1 MKAKKTFESSKGP
14 DKQLKD
20 FVEYM
25 EKVVLSILIKTQ
37 IQPYKIKRKAIFN
50 ISKLHVLFDQMRDS
64 YDRELK
70 SLSEVNNK
78 LDEQLQLALEREK
91 IATVALVNIRSS
103 QEDLMKR
110 YSECIR

>member
-1 MKAKKTFESSKGP
+1 
-14 DKQLKD
+14 
-20 FVEYM
+20 
-25 EKVVLSILIKTQ
+25 
-37 IQPYKIKRKAIFN
+37 
-50 ISKLHVLFDQMRDS
+50 MRDS

-91 IATVALVNIRSS
+91 IATVALVNVRSS

-110 YSECIR
+110 YSERKR